1 MRDLDLLLEFVP
13 LLDMLL
19 AAEGGDALHL
29 HYTGEPRLLP
39 SHAVPNA
46 AWDPNLNPKPNPNP
60 NPDPKP
66 KPYPTNQVS
75 EAAWRPSIGRPDV
88 HWLVAQAA
96 AVAAANPR
104 LPATLH
110 VHCCGPTALAS
121 SVKKACAA
129 SRDQSKI
136 MYHPE
141 NFEL

>member
-1 MRDLDLLLEFVP
+1 M
-13 LLDMLL
+13 
-19 AAEGGDALHL
+19 
-29 HYTGEPRLLP
+29 
-39 SHAVPNA
+39 
-46 AWDPNLNPKPNPNP
+46 
-60 NPDPKP
+60 
-66 KPYPTNQVS
+66 S

-88 HWLVAQAA
+88 QWLVAQAA